1 MAITTNPFV
10 VLSYVGGPAILTN
23 AASLLL
29 MSTSNRFARA
39 VDRSRELMKRMSQ
52 PKPGMEKTSDYAEMF
67 IVRRRLHQIATA
79 LSGLY
84 LAVAMFGLATLL
96 SVAGAVLAEIVG
108 GPISNG
114 VIIAAM
120 SSGIVGFVGFVVAG
134 IILVAESRL
143 ALKSLVSESDE
154 ALAALD
160 GAIKATKAQS

>member
-39 VDRSRELMKRMSQ
+39 VDRSRELMRRMAQ
-52 PKPGMEKTSDYAEMF
+52 PALGIEKTADYEETY
-67 IVRRRLHQIATA
+67 IVRRRVRQIASA

-84 LAVAMFGLATLL
+84 LAAAMFGLATLL
-96 SVAGAVLAEIVG
+96 SVAGAVLAEIMG
-108 GPISNG
+108 GPISIS
-114 VIIAAM
+114 VIVAAVCA
-120 SSGIVGFVGFVVAG
+120 GIVGFSGFVFAG
-134 IILVAESRL
+134 IILVIESRL
-143 ALKSLVSESDE
+143 ALKSLIRESDE

-160 GAIKATKAQS
+160 GAVRSMKT

>member
-39 VDRSRELMKRMSQ
+39 VDRSRELMKRMST
-52 PKPGMEKTSDYAEMF
+52 PKPGIEKTADYEEMF
-67 IVRRRLHQIATA
+67 IVRRRVRQIATA
-79 LSGLY
+79 LSCLY
-84 LAVAMFGLATLL
+84 LAAAMFGLATLL

-114 VIIAAM
+114 VIVAAM
-120 SSGIVGFVGFVVAG
+120 CAGIVGFVGFVLAG
-134 IILVAESRL
+134 IILVIESRL
-143 ALKSLVSESDE
+143 ALKSLLSESDE
-154 ALAALD
+154 ALARLD
-160 GAIKATKAQS
+160 TAVKSLGAQ